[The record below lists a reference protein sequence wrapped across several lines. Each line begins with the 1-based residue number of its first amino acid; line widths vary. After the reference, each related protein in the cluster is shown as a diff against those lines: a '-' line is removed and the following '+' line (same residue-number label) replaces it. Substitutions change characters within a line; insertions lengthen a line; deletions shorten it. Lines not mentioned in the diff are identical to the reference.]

1 MRHLVMSFWL
11 YMGGNMGSRIK
22 VAFATVAIICG
33 SLSQS
38 VHAQEYRRVQDTSGS
53 QVTAPLPGGAPLD
66 KQKCAD
72 LLRQLNLKASQVLAF
87 YKLYGLATGSLV
99 LTEAKLREEL
109 ARPFIL
115 YNKDEVARLK
125 LEIAKLK
132 QQIKLHRD
140 RHAKAVLELRELE
153 ELFFSTAGCGDIY
166 GYDDSWREAQ
176 LRFDPY
182 IWSPIR

>member
-1 MRHLVMSFWL
+1 MSFWL

-22 VAFATVAIICG
+22 VAFATVAFMCV

-38 VHAQEYRRVQDTSGS
+38 GYAQEHRRVQDNFGS
-53 QVTAPLPGGAPLD
+53 HVTAPVPGGAPLD
-66 KQKCAD
+66 KQKQAYCAD

-115 YNKDEVARLK
+115 YNKDEVARLR

-140 RHAKAVLELRELE
+140 RHAKEVLELRELE
-153 ELFFSTAGCGDIY
+153 ELFFSTADCGDIY
-166 GYDDSWREAQ
+166 GYDDSWREARF
-176 LRFDPY
+176 RFDPY